1 MLNWEY
7 ELKKFLVKKFNT
19 LTGGEISTDNISIVE
34 FHAELDLNLLTIRE
48 LAYLY
53 AFSIMKEEFEEAKK
67 IADNIL
73 KRKHKIILNIDEP
86 NRVGSVDVYKDTK
99 RKQKKPV
106 AHVSLIVKS
115 DGMMIDF
122 EKEEF

>member
-34 FHAELDLNLLTIRE
+34 FHAELDLNLLTIKE

-67 IADNIL
+67 IYGELNKPEDFAAMNE
-73 KRKHKIILNIDEP
+73 KIEI
-86 NRVGSVDVYKDTK
+86 SKKKDK
-99 RKQKKPV
+99 F
-106 AHVSLIVKS
+106 LGI
-115 DGMMIDF
+115 F
-122 EKEEF
+122 